1 MLDDSRKVNLKIN
14 QKSFTIDFVTDL
26 DLLNKEIVSILEK
39 EYNKEL
45 PKDKANNLFKLYYLD
60 QDNDKFY
67 INTKS
72 DYTFFVN
79 DPVDD
84 IYVEINEFVINQIN
98 QIELSK
104 NKGEKIEIQSISSK
118 NNELLLFQKID
129 ELSKLNLEL
138 KKEKELSLEKNKI
151 YLEKIR
157 ILEEDKKLKQE
168 KEQSILQCLAQEQ
181 KEKKEIIEELEESKK
196 LNQSMS
202 FTINNISTIVNDDET
217 PKDILVNNLKEEK
230 ALLESQL
237 KEEREKINL
246 IEKIYGEDN
255 QILQQKL
262 DNLTNEFATQKKQ
275 ISEKNDLIIK
285 NEIQKGINNYIN
297 KSQIELQNKQ
307 NEINN
312 IKNDYQNNINKIR
325 EECYEELEQK
335 FSKFYEQKIK
345 DIYNTVLNNS
355 KIMCDQI
362 LSNNQKQFEEEE
374 KKRNQVLD
382 ANIFNNAH
390 ENFDI
395 NPIYKCKTVHNGIT
409 CNFCKKCPIVGY
421 RYKCMECPNY
431 NLCQICEKVAEHE
444 HNFIKFVSEEKNN

>member
-1 MLDDSRKVNLKIN
+1 MSDDSRKINLKLN
-14 QKSFTIDFVTDL
+14 TKTFKIDFVTDL

-45 PKDKANNLFKLYYLD
+45 PKDKANNLFKLFYLD
-60 QDNDKFY
+60 QDGDKFY
-67 INTKS
+67 INNKS
-72 DYTFFVN
+72 DYTYFVN
-79 DPVDD
+79 DPMDE
-84 IYVEINEFVINQIN
+84 IHVEINEFTIKQIKLTN
-98 QIELSK
+98 IKE
-104 NKGEKIEIQSISSK
+104 EKIKTDSVSSK

-138 KKEKELSLEKNKI
+138 KKEKELSNEKNKI

-275 ISEKNDLIIK
+275 ITENNNIIIK
-285 NEIQKGINNYIN
+285 NEIQKGINDYIN
-297 KSQIELQNKQ
+297 KSQLELQNKQ

-362 LSNNQKQFEEEE
+362 LTNNQKQFEEEE

-409 CNFCKKCPIVGY
+409 CNYCKKCPIVGY

-431 NLCQICEKVAEHE
+431 NLCQLCEKVVEHE
-444 HNFIKFVSEEKNN
+444 HNFIKFFAEEQN